1 MSWRA
6 LTVTEGGQG
15 APRSATHKWGIWWG
29 IFEHFSTPRMKM
41 SRCALPAPELS
52 PLPGSW
58 IAPRQ
63 ENQFGG
69 FLSLFE
75 ERLARRA
82 YLRTHGQPTR

>member
-1 MSWRA
+1 MVSPY
-6 LTVTEGGQG
+6 
-15 APRSATHKWGIWWG
+15 PR
-29 IFEHFSTPRMKM
+29 PN
-41 SRCALPAPELS
+41 PPELS

-75 ERLARRA
+75 ERLAWRA
-82 YLRTHGQPTR
+82 YLRAHGQPTRQIRDLGCARGYRKVS